1 MLDSSSDWK
10 QWIYERTAKPFLL
23 SLDPEIAHSLAHR
36 MLRFSTSIPILSPIL
51 KNQTSYSSERL
62 KTQVAGLEFENPV
75 GLAAGFDKTG
85 ELYPFL
91 SRMGFGS
98 IEVGTITGQPQAG
111 NPRPRVFRY
120 PEDQAL
126 INRMGFNNPGAD
138 NAADIIGRQRKTVI
152 RGINIG
158 KTKVVPEDKAVEDY
172 LYSIRKL
179 SPFADYLVINVSSP
193 NTPGLRN
200 FQKLENLFNLING
213 IRTGLGGRFPAP
225 TFVKFA
231 PDLEERDFE
240 EIIESVPD
248 LHLSGVILTN
258 TTIDKSVLKRFP
270 NVELE
275 GGVSGGPLRARSTK
289 FVRLAYQKLR
299 GKVPI
304 IGVGGVDSGE
314 AALEKILAGADL
326 IQVYTG
332 YIYQGPLLPSRIAE
346 YLDKTIGK
354 FGVKSISEIVGQ
366 GSL

>member
-1 MLDSSSDWK
+1 MLDSNSDWK

-23 SLDPEIAHSLAHR
+23 SLDPEIAHSIAHR
-36 MLRFSTSIPILSPIL
+36 TLRFSTKVPILSSVL
-51 KNQTSYSSERL
+51 ENLTSYSSERL
-62 KTQVAGLEFENPV
+62 KTKVAGLEFENPV

-91 SRMGFGS
+91 SGMGFGF

-111 NPRPRVFRY
+111 NPKPRVFRY

-138 NAADIIGRQRKTVI
+138 KAAATIGAQRKTII
-152 RGINIG
+152 RGINVG

-172 LYSIRKL
+172 LYSIQKL
-179 SPFADYLVINVSSP
+179 SSFADYLVINVSSP

-200 FQKLENLFNLING
+200 FQKQENLFNLMNG
-213 IRTGLGGRFPAP
+213 IRNGLGGEFPSP

-240 EIIESVPD
+240 EIMESVPD
-248 LHLSGVILTN
+248 LRISGVILTN
-258 TTIDKSVLKRFP
+258 TTIDKSVIKKFP

-275 GGVSGGPLRARSTK
+275 GGVSGAPLRARSTR

-299 GKVPI
+299 GKIPI

-332 YIYQGPLLPSRIAE
+332 YIYQGPLLPRRILE
-346 YLDKTIGK
+346 YLDKTVKK
-354 FGVKSISEIVGQ
+354 FGAKSISEIVGQ